1 MNTEKLIKETLRLAK
16 KGLGRVNPN
25 PMVGAVIV
33 KNGKIIS
40 KGYHKFFG
48 GDHAEVDAIK
58 RAENKVKGS
67 TLYVNLEPCC
77 FYGKTPPCTELI
89 VRSGIN
95 KVFIGDIDPNPSV
108 KGKGI
113 DFLRKHGVEVI
124 NGVLQDECRKL
135 NKVFYKYMSTG
146 IPFISVKIAQT
157 VDAKISEEKG
167 KETSI
172 TSIASK
178 RVVHKLR
185 SMHDAV
191 LIGKNTAIVDDPSLT
206 VRFCNGRSPR
216 RILLDENLKINSGLK
231 LLNKPLA
238 EDTIVFTT
246 KDCDNSVKKKLEEKN
261 VQVVIVK
268 KNKDGLVNLKNV
280 LKKAA
285 KLGISSVMV
294 EGGADVFSAFISQKL
309 ADKIY
314 IFIAPKI
321 FMQGID
327 SFGKILGI
335 NKKNKLMFETVKQIE
350 EDILIE
356 AVIL

>member
-1 MNTEKLIKETLRLAK
+1 MGTEELIKETLKLAK
-16 KGLGRVNPN
+16 KGLGRVSPN
-25 PMVGAVIV
+25 PMAGAVIV

-40 KGYHKFFG
+40 MGYHRFFG

-58 RAENKVKGS
+58 RAENKVQGS

-77 FYGKTPPCTELI
+77 FYGKTPPCTEAI
-89 VRSGIN
+89 VSSGIK
-95 KVFIGDIDPNPSV
+95 KVVIGGIDPNPDV

-113 DFLRKHGVEVI
+113 DFLRKNGIEVVS
-124 NGVLQDECRKL
+124 GVLRDECRKL
-135 NKVFYKYMSTG
+135 NEVFYKYMETSL
-146 IPFISVKIAQT
+146 PFIAVKIAQT
-157 VDAKISEEKG
+157 IDGKISEKKG

-172 TSIASK
+172 TSPASK

-185 SMHDAV
+185 SMYDAV
-191 LIGKNTAIVDDPSLT
+191 LIGKNTAVVDDPSLT
-206 VRFCNGRSPR
+206 VRLCNGSSPK
-216 RILLDENLKINSGLK
+216 RIILDEDLKINPGLK

-246 KDCDNSVKKKLEEKN
+246 RECDTSMKEKLEKRS
-261 VQVVIVK
+261 IKIIIAK
-268 KNKDGLVNLKNV
+268 KNKNGLVNLKDV
-280 LKKAA
+280 LEKSA

-309 ADKIY
+309 ADRMY

-327 SFGKILGI
+327 SFGKITGI
-335 NKKNKLMFETVKQIE
+335 SSKIKLKFEKVKRID

-356 AVIL
+356 AVIM